1 MITTIMGTQVREY
14 EEIHRE
20 MGPHIFT
27 PDAEYTFD
35 PQEVIVSP
43 AELTNYI
50 GYQEVG
56 TLIAEHESL
65 RTFRTTFTKVPQA
78 MFEQVL
84 QARADFGRAFERTF
98 MNMGANDPQEAAAA
112 GLEFANAKADY
123 AWTIA
128 QTFHVPNVDRVVVYH
143 TKHLLTPQLATEQG
157 TGGQA

>member
-1 MITTIMGTQVREY
+1 MLTTIMGTQVREY
-14 EEIHRE
+14 EEISRE
-20 MGPHIFT
+20 MGLHTFKSDT
-27 PDAEYTFD
+27 EYTFD

-78 MFEQVL
+78 LFEKIL
-84 QARADFGRAFERTF
+84 EARATHGQTFERMRMNLGAENARETGASGITF
-98 MNMGANDPQEAAAA
+98 AI
-112 GLEFANAKADY
+112 AKANF
-123 AWTIA
+123 AWLIG

-143 TKHLLTPQLATEQG
+143 TTNLLTRTPAAEPA